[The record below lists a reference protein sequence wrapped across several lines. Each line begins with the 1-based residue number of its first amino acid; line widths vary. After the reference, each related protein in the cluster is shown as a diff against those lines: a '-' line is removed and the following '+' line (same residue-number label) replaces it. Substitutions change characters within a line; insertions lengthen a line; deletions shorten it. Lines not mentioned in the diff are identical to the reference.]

1 MNSINTQA
9 TLLALKINHGHVVDK
24 EGKTT
29 KATNIRIEED
39 KVLGEALV
47 KNTEGIYDRETVSL
61 ELRGKSVHVI

>member
-1 MNSINTQA
+1 MNSINMQA

-29 KATNIRIEED
+29 TAINIRIEED